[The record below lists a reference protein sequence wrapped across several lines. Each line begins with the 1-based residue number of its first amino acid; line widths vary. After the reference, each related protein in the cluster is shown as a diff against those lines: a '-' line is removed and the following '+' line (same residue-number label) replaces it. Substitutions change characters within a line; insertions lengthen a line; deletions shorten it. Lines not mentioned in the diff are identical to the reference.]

1 MESDLNDLRYLYQY
15 GEYVSENEFKMAE
28 FLDTLSEDEIAAMA
42 DTYTEGYRI
51 GFVLGGKDLSI
62 KRTVNIRYQ
71 LGFERMIRRAIR
83 NFEKMGLRP
92 VIYRAAVSTL
102 NKRQNLRIGYVG
114 ASANP
119 QFDYDHRADNALY
132 LDKKFIERK
141 LGVMRT
147 AYEKWK
153 QLAAWHA
160 RPGGRGDVWRG
171 AVCAGGER
179 NCVLLK

>member
-1 MESDLNDLRYLYQY
+1 M
-15 GEYVSENEFKMAE
+15 
-28 FLDTLSEDEIAAMA
+28 
-42 DTYTEGYRI
+42 
-51 GFVLGGKDLSI
+51 
-62 KRTVNIRYQ
+62 
-71 LGFERMIRRAIR
+71 
-83 NFEKMGLRP
+83 
-92 VIYRAAVSTL
+92 STL

-160 RPGGRGDVWRG
+160 GPAVVETFGEAPFVPEAKETACCLSEKQEKLMVSFANESAQLTNPVHHRQRAELYNYCLPAAGDRSAVRGDLQRD
-171 AVCAGGER
+171 GEDQYTGLHD
-179 NCVLLK
+179 VP

>member
-1 MESDLNDLRYLYQY
+1 
-15 GEYVSENEFKMAE
+15 
-28 FLDTLSEDEIAAMA
+28 
-42 DTYTEGYRI
+42 
-51 GFVLGGKDLSI
+51 
-62 KRTVNIRYQ
+62 
-71 LGFERMIRRAIR
+71 
-83 NFEKMGLRP
+83 MGLRP

-160 RPGGRGDVWRG
+160 GPAVVETFGEAPFVPEAKGTACCLSEKQEKLMVSFANESAQLTNQYIIGKERSFTIIAFPLPEIGPQFEEIFKETVKINTLDYDDVP
-171 AVCAGGER
+171 
-179 NCVLLK
+179 